1 MDLDSMSGISVWYY
15 RTNHHILLGLG
26 FFFHETEIII
36 TTLKN
41 WKTKDNE
48 MKIACTIGT
57 RLGAQQLLH
66 KFLLLL
72 FTAIHFSLCSLD

>member
-1 MDLDSMSGISVWYY
+1 MSGISVWEY
-15 RTNHHILLGLG
+15 RTNHYILLGLG
-26 FFFHETEIII
+26 FFFRETEIII

-57 RLGAQQLLH
+57 RLGA
-66 KFLLLL
+66 
-72 FTAIHFSLCSLD
+72 